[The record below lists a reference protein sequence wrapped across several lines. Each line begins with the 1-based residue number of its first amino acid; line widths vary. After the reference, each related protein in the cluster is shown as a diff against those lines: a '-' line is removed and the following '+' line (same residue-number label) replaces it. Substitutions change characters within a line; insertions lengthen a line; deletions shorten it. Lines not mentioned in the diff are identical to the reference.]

1 MFLVFVLGRGTLF
14 ILFIGLLL
22 RELNPFT
29 TEDPDLD
36 SDLDSPL
43 HPPSRRFVQD
53 KIRED
58 KPPPNAKSIDV
69 AGNKKRKGCL
79 KLVVTNNMTGKII
92 GELVASKNMA
102 LRISETF
109 QKLFR
114 IMMKL

>member
-1 MFLVFVLGRGTLF
+1 MA
-14 ILFIGLLL
+14 LLL
-22 RELNPFT
+22 RELYPFT

-36 SDLDSPL
+36 PALDPAL